1 MKRVE
6 LLAPAG
12 NMEALIAAVQNG
24 ADAVYLAGK
33 SYGARAFAG
42 NFNDEEM
49 IEAIHYCH
57 YYGVKVYVVMNTILY
72 PEEIESAFNYAVFL
86 HTHKVDALIIQD
98 FGLLELLHTRLP
110 NLELHASTQMHAHNM
125 NSIKLLKEAGIAR
138 VVVARETPIEL
149 IKEMC
154 KLGIEIEM
162 FVFGALC
169 VSYSGQCYMS
179 INQGNRSGNRGGCA
193 QPCRM
198 QYQLYKDNQIVNST
212 NEYLLSP
219 KDLNTLEH
227 IDELVKL
234 GVSSFKIE
242 GRMKR
247 PEYVALITSEYRK
260 AIDNRNYTPDIQG
273 LKKIFNRG
281 FTDGHLYHKRGNDL
295 MNAHRPN
302 HMGIP
307 LGTVIAY
314 RNKQVFIKLSHPI
327 HQQDGIRILDKKDY
341 GFIANRIYKDGKLV
355 NGAKIDEI
363 IALDSDNYIN
373 KGSQVILTS
382 DVMQLKQLRTTFEN
396 RQRYQPIQAIVTG
409 VIGQPLHLTLLHP
422 NAEISTCSEECIQSA
437 QKQPITIDKIEQQ
450 LTKTQDTP
458 FVLNDIQYYVDDNMF
473 ISLKT
478 INQLRR
484 DAIELLMEK
493 LDESIDPVILPYT
506 STALELE
513 NTSQIRLHIHTQEQY
528 DVVKDLPYAIYT
540 DNVDVLRKYP
550 HLGYVSLRVNENA
563 TMYPTN
569 SFYARELGSL
579 YMEHEDKHGDL
590 YFNIT
595 NAYALHF
602 LYKHHCKSACLSP
615 ELSDYQV
622 QLLIEQYKNI
632 YHTNPVIEQVLYG
645 RQDVMISKYCMVN
658 TLETTHQKKHCNLCK
673 KHTYHLEGSQT
684 YPLLFDEECYMH
696 ILQANPTNCLESID
710 TFKDLGIQQFSIR
723 FTNET
728 ENEILNIL
736 SQIKQV

>member
-12 NMEALIAAVQNG
+12 NMESLIAAVQNG

-49 IEAIHYCH
+49 VEALNYCH
-57 YYGVKVYVVMNTILY
+57 HYGVKVYVVMNTILY
-72 PEEIESAFNYAVFL
+72 PEEIESAFEYAVFL

-98 FGLLELLHTRLP
+98 FGLLEVLHTRLP
-110 NLELHASTQMHAHNM
+110 NLELHASTQMHAHNI
-125 NSIKLLKEAGIAR
+125 NCIKLLKEAGISR

-149 IKEMC
+149 IKEMT

-198 QYQLYKDNQIVNST
+198 QYQLVKDGVTLDST

-260 AIDNRNYTPDIQG
+260 AIDHKNYKPDIVG

-281 FTDGHLYHKRGNDL
+281 FTDGHLYHKRGDAL

-314 RNKQVFIKLSHPI
+314 RNKQVFIKLSHVL

-341 GFIANRIYKDGKLV
+341 GFVANRIYKDGKLV
-355 NGAKIDEI
+355 NQAQVDDV

-373 KGSQVILTS
+373 KGSQVVLTS
-382 DVMQLKQLRTTFEN
+382 DVVQLKQLRTTFETKN
-396 RQRYQPIQAIVTG
+396 RYQPIQAIVTG
-409 VIGQPLHLTLLHP
+409 IIGQPLHVTLIHP
-422 NAEISTCSEECIQSA
+422 SGEVSCQSEEIIQPA
-437 QKQPITIDKIEQQ
+437 QRQPITTEKIEQQ

-458 FVLNDIQYYVDDNMF
+458 FVIDDIQYYVDDHMF

-484 DAIELLMEK
+484 DAIELLIQQ
-493 LDESIDPVILPYT
+493 LDQPIEPVVLPYKANT
-506 STALELE
+506 IHLNNDSTLRI
-513 NTSQIRLHIHTQEQY
+513 QIHTPEQY
-528 DVVKDLPYAIYT
+528 NAVKDLNKPIYT
-540 DNVDVLRKYP
+540 DNVELLNKYP
-550 HLGYVSLRVNENA
+550 ELGYMTLRVNENNTQHTA
-563 TMYPTN
+563 TSIYP
-569 SFYARELGSL
+569 RELGQL
-579 YMEHEDKHGDL
+579 YVEHNDKHADL

-595 NAYALHF
+595 NAYALYF
-602 LYKHHCKSACLSP
+602 LYKYNCKSACLSP
-615 ELSDYQV
+615 ELSMYQ
-622 QLLIEQYKNI
+622 IEQLIQQYKEI
-632 YHTNPVIEQVLYG
+632 YHTEPVIEQVLYG

-658 TLETTHQKKHCNLCK
+658 TLETKHQQKHCNLCK
-673 KHTYHLEGSQT
+673 KHTYQLKGNQT

-696 ILQANPTNCLESID
+696 ILQANPTDYLDSID
-710 TFKDLGIQQFSIR
+710 AFKELGIQQFSVR

-728 ENEILNIL
+728 EREVKEIL
-736 SQIKQV
+736 SQVL

>member
-42 NFNDEEM
+42 NFSDEE
-49 IEAIHYCH
+49 IVEAIRYCH
-57 YYGVKVYVVMNTILY
+57 HYQVKVYVTMNTLLF
-72 PEEIESAFNYAVFL
+72 PEEIESAFEYALFL

-110 NLELHASTQMHAHNM
+110 NLELHASTQMHSHNI
-125 NSIKLLKEAGIAR
+125 NSIKLLKDVGISR
-138 VVVARETPIEL
+138 VVVARETPIAL

-198 QYQLYKDNQIVNST
+198 QYRLVKDDEVIDYS

-227 IDELVKL
+227 IDELVEL

-247 PEYVALITSEYRK
+247 PEYVALIASEYRK
-260 AIDNRNYTPDIQG
+260 AIDQKGYQPDIIG

-281 FTDGHLYHKRGNDL
+281 FTDGHLYHKRGDDL
-295 MNAHRPN
+295 MSTHRPN

-307 LGTVIAY
+307 LGTVVAY
-314 RNKQVFIKLSHPI
+314 RNKQVFIKLSHPL
-327 HQQDGIRILDKKDY
+327 HQQDGIRILDKKDF
-341 GFIANRIYKDGKLV
+341 GFVANRIYKDGKLV
-355 NGAKIDEI
+355 NGASVNDI

-373 KGSQVILTS
+373 KGAQVVLTS
-382 DVMQLKQLRTTFEN
+382 DVMQLKQLRTTFET

-409 VIGQPLHLTLLHP
+409 IIGQPLHLTLLHP
-422 NAEISTCSEECIQSA
+422 DAEVSCCSDEIIQQA
-437 QKQPITIDKIEQQ
+437 QRQPITTDKIAQQ
-450 LTKTQDTP
+450 LSKTQDTP
-458 FVLNDIQYYVDDNMF
+458 FVLDDIQYYVDDDMF

-484 DAIELLMEK
+484 DAIEMLINE
-493 LDESIDPVILPYT
+493 LDKTIEPVVLPYT
-506 STALELE
+506 SLPIALE
-513 NTSQIRLHIHTQEQY
+513 NHRCIRMHVHTEEQY
-528 DVVKDLPYAIYT
+528 DVLKDMNYPIYT
-540 DNVDVLRKYP
+540 DNVDLLKKYP
-550 HLGYVSLRVNENA
+550 TLGYVSLRVNESNA
-563 TMYPTN
+563 MYDCN
-569 SFYARELGSL
+569 SLYARELGAL
-579 YMEHEDKHGDL
+579 YENHSDKHGDL
-590 YFNIT
+590 YFNVT
-595 NAYALHF
+595 NAYALYF
-602 LYKHHCKSACLSP
+602 LYKHQCVSSCLSP
-615 ELSDYQV
+615 ELSMYQI
-622 QLLIEQYKNI
+622 QDLIEQYRTI
-632 YHTNPVIEQVLYG
+632 YQQEPVIEQILYG
-645 RQDVMISKYCMVN
+645 RQDVMVSKYCMVN

-673 KHTYHLEGSQT
+673 KHTYQLQGNQN
-684 YPLLFDEECYMH
+684 YPLLFDEECFMH
-696 ILQANPTNCLESID
+696 ILQANPVDVIEDINSYEAM
-710 TFKDLGIQQFSIR
+710 GIQQFSIR
-723 FTNET
+723 FTNESKL
-728 ENEILNIL
+728 EVLKKVSFFN
-736 SQIKQV
+736 